1 MGKIDEERGK
11 EEAKPCIYLFRAT
24 LLTSSG
30 HVMRTGVNLFL
41 ARAVEGITAVKQ
53 PQGRR
58 TEAAVLS
65 FGEP

>member
-11 EEAKPCIYLFRAT
+11 EEAQYCIYLFGAT

-30 HVMRTGVNLFL
+30 QVMRTGVNLFL
-41 ARAVEGITAVKQ
+41 ARAVEGITVVKR

>member
-1 MGKIDEERGK
+1 MGKIDEESGK
-11 EEAKPCIYLFRAT
+11 EEEKHCIYLFRAT

-30 HVMRTGVNLFL
+30 QVTRSGVNVFL
-41 ARAVEGITAVKQ
+41 AHAVERITAVKR

>member
-1 MGKIDEERGK
+1 MGKIDEESGK
-11 EEAKPCIYLFRAT
+11 EEEKHCIYLFRAT

-30 HVMRTGVNLFL
+30 QVTRSGVNVFL
-41 ARAVEGITAVKQ
+41 AHAVERITAVKR

-65 FGEP
+65 CGEP